1 MRKYASRKQLINE
14 KIAYLKT
21 SIEQK
26 YGWELNLDYENK
38 YIKLWSLTWY
48 NINKAKGVSMQ
59 VKSFF
64 YCNLFSELFHDQSQQ
79 LLCIIVLIRT
89 KLFHQYYKRRQ
100 FSPTLL

>member
-38 YIKLWSLTWY
+38 YIKLWSLSWY

-59 VKSFF
+59 VLLQSLQWVISWSKSATTV
-64 YCNLFSELFHDQSQQ
+64 YYRLNPDQVVPPI
-79 LLCIIVLIRT
+79 L
-89 KLFHQYYKRRQ
+89 
-100 FSPTLL
+100 